1 MNIQLECF
9 PCLFNQT
16 LESAQL
22 ASDDREIIREIIDTY
37 AEMVP
42 EIGEESKTLEVVIE
56 MHDVIEEKTGVSD
69 PYADYKRKNIETS
82 RSLLPEFKKIIAQAE
97 DPLFSALLISAIGN
111 SIDAGV
117 GLEVDIESNLG
128 EISKGVFVRSD
139 YGLFK
144 KKLKKAENILILA
157 DNAGEAVFDELLLE
171 ELQEIV
177 DITYAV
183 RDRPAINDITMKE
196 ADMLNIDNYAR
207 VISSGSPTSG
217 TMLDYTSEEFQDYY
231 RKADLRLAKGMG
243 NLEGLYEED
252 EEIFH
257 LLKAKCGPV
266 SDLIG
271 IDEGEL
277 AFFLND

>member
-42 EIGEESKTLEVVIE
+42 EIDENSKTLEVVID
-56 MHDVIEEKTGVSD
+56 MHDFIEKKTGVSD

-82 RSLLPEFKKIIAQAE
+82 RSLLPEFKKIISQAE
-97 DPLFSALLISAIGN
+97 DPLFTALLVSALGN

-117 GLEVDIESNLG
+117 GLEVDIKSKLG
-128 EISKGVFVRSD
+128 EISKGRFVRSD

-144 KKLKKAENILILA
+144 KKLKKAANILILA

-177 DITYAV
+177 DIVYAV

-196 ADMLNIDNYAR
+196 VDMLNIDNYSR